1 MRVLAVCCFS
11 LFALVSAA
19 FADQKKDWD
28 DCASE
33 DPDRSIAGCSAII
46 SRGKETKVNLA
57 IAYYDRGNDYQ
68 AKENHDKAI
77 ADYTASIKLD
87 PQASAYNNRGFSYSR
102 KDEYDAAIADYDQAL
117 KLKPDHQFANY
128 NRGWA
133 YSAKGDHVHALMD
146 YNRAVARNPDDAT
159 TYNDRG
165 HSYAE
170 IGDLDNALADFD
182 KAISLKADYALAYS
196 NRGWV
201 LAQREK
207 HAEAVTSFGEALK
220 IDPQSASDLNSRG
233 YSLVRIG
240 EYDKAIADFDETLKI
255 EPTHQFAL
263 QNRGWAYW
271 LKGDLDHAL
280 ADLDAVLKTS
290 PDNIDVQVDRS
301 AVLDDKGDHQAA
313 AAGYERVLALK
324 PDHANAL
331 NGRAWAY
338 AQLGQLDK
346 ALVDA
351 ERAVALNPKEPN
363 TIHTRAWIYTSKG
376 MLDLALADF
385 DKALSLDT
393 ELAGAYADRGHAYE
407 LKGDREKAIADYR
420 KALSL
425 KSKQFYDNKAKDEAL
440 KRLTALA
447 SATPTEIEQPIP
459 KPEPVADL
467 PKAEKRVAL
476 VIGNGAYTSVSALK
490 NADGDARAVAGSL
503 RNLGFDVIEKHD
515 LTLIALIAELKA
527 FGDKASA
534 YDWAVVY
541 YAGHG
546 TEVAGTNY
554 LIPIDAELSAST
566 HVDDEAIPLERILS
580 KVEGA
585 KKLRLVILDACRENP
600 FIAKMASNSSTRSV
614 GRGLARVEPEGGV
627 LVAYSAKD
635 GQVAQDGDG
644 TNSPFAQAL
653 LDHLNEPGLEI
664 NMLFRKVRDDVR
676 SKTGGQQE
684 PFTYGSLPAEAMFF
698 KAPGN

>member
-1 MRVLAVCCFS
+1 MRVLAVVF
-11 LFALVSAA
+11 LGLMAFATTA
-19 FADQKKDWD
+19 FADSKKDWD
-28 DCASE
+28 DCAST
-33 DPDRSIAGCSAII
+33 DTDRSIKGCNAII

-57 IAYYDRGNDYQ
+57 IAYYNRGNDYQ
-68 AKENHDKAI
+68 AQGNHDQAI
-77 ADYTASIKLD
+77 ADYTQSIKLD
-87 PQASAYNNRGFSYSR
+87 PQASAYNNRGYSYSR
-102 KDEYDAAIADYDQAL
+102 KEQYDAAIADFDQAL

-146 YNRAVARNPDDAT
+146 YNRAIARNPDDAIS
-159 TYNDRG
+159 YNDRG

-170 IGDLDNALADFD
+170 IGDLDNAFADFE
-182 KAISLKADYALAYS
+182 KAITLKADYALAYS

-201 LAQREK
+201 FAQRDK
-207 HAEAVTSFGEALK
+207 HAEAVASFSEALK
-220 IDPQSASDLNSRG
+220 IEPQSASDLNSRG

-240 EYDKAIADFDETLKI
+240 EYDKAIADFDEALKLD
-255 EPTHQFAL
+255 PAQPFAQ

-271 LKGDLDHAL
+271 QKGDLDSAL
-280 ADLDAVLKTS
+280 ANLDAALKDS
-290 PDNIDVQVDRS
+290 PDNVGILVDRG
-301 AVLDDKGDHQAA
+301 AVLDDKGDHAA
-313 AAGYERVLALK
+313 AAATYDKVLALK
-324 PDHANAL
+324 PDNANAL

-363 TIHTRAWIYTSKG
+363 TIHTRAWIYTAKG

-385 DKALSLDT
+385 DNALAIDP
-393 ELAGAYADRGHAYE
+393 ELAGAYSDRGHAYE
-407 LKGDREKAIADYR
+407 LKGDRDKAIADYR
-420 KALSL
+420 KSLSL
-425 KSKQFYDNKAKDEAL
+425 KSKQLYDNKAKDEAL

-447 SATPTEIEQPIP
+447 SAPTEIEKPIP

-467 PKAEKRVAL
+467 PKTEKRVAL

-490 NADGDARAVAGSL
+490 NADSDARAVATSL

-515 LTLIALIAELKA
+515 LTLTALIAELKG
-527 FGDKASA
+527 FGDKTPA

-546 TEVAGTNY
+546 IEVAGTNY
-554 LIPIDAELSAST
+554 LIPIDAELSAAT

-585 KKLRLVILDACRENP
+585 KQLRLVILDACRENP
-600 FIAKMASNSSTRSV
+600 FIAKMASNSTTRSV

-653 LDHLNEPGLEI
+653 LDHLPEPGLEI
-664 NMLFRKVRDDVR
+664 NMLFRKVRDDVKSR
-676 SKTGGQQE
+676 TGGQQE
-684 PFTYGSLPAEAMFF
+684 PFTYGSLPAESLYF
-698 KAPGN
+698 KAAGN

>member
-1 MRVLAVCCFS
+1 MRVLAVAI
-11 LFALVSAA
+11 LGLMA
-19 FADQKKDWD
+19 FATASFADTKKDWD
-28 DCASE
+28 DCASTE
-33 DPDRSIAGCSAII
+33 TDRSIKGCNAII

-57 IAYYDRGNDYQ
+57 IAHYNRGNDYQ
-68 AKENHDKAI
+68 AQDNHDQAI
-77 ADYTASIKLD
+77 ADYTQSIKLD
-87 PQASAYNNRGFSYSR
+87 PQASAYNNRGYSYSR
-102 KDEYDAAIADYDQAL
+102 KEQYDAAITDFDQAL

-146 YNRAVARNPDDAT
+146 YNKAIARNPDDAVS
-159 TYNDRG
+159 YNDRG

-170 IGDLDNALADFD
+170 IGDLDNAFADFE
-182 KAISLKADYALAYS
+182 KAITLKADYALAYS

-201 LAQREK
+201 FAQRDK
-207 HAEAVTSFGEALK
+207 HAEAVASFSEALK
-220 IDPQSASDLNSRG
+220 IEPQSASDLNSRG
-233 YSLVRIG
+233 YSLARIG
-240 EYDKAIADFDETLKI
+240 EYDKAIADFDEALKI
-255 EPTHQFAL
+255 EPAQPFAQ

-280 ADLDAVLKTS
+280 ADLDAALKAS
-290 PDNIDVQVDRS
+290 PDNIDIMVDRGG
-301 AVLDDKGDHQAA
+301 VLDDKGDHAA
-313 AAGYERVLALK
+313 AAANYDKVLALK
-324 PDHANAL
+324 PDNANAL

-346 ALVDA
+346 ALADA

-385 DKALSLDT
+385 DNALAIDP
-393 ELAGAYADRGHAYE
+393 ELAGAYSDRGHAFE
-407 LKGDREKAIADYR
+407 LKGDRDKAIADYR
-420 KALSL
+420 KSLSL
-425 KSKQFYDNKAKDEAL
+425 KSKQLYDDRAKDEAL

-447 SATPTEIEQPIP
+447 STTPAVVVKPIP

-467 PKAEKRVAL
+467 PKEKRVAL
-476 VIGNGAYTSVSALK
+476 VIGNGAYTSVSVLK
-490 NADGDARAVAGSL
+490 NADSDARAVAASL

-515 LTLIALIAELKA
+515 LTLTALIAELKG
-527 FGDKASA
+527 FGDKTPG

-546 TEVAGTNY
+546 IEVAGTNY

-600 FIAKMASNSSTRSV
+600 FIAKMASNSTTRSV

-653 LDHLNEPGLEI
+653 LDHLSEPGLEI

-698 KAPGN
+698 KAAGN